1 MKKLAVVF
9 AVALAVLLSVAVY
22 ADDPIIAIDFE
33 DGGDGLEFVNT
44 EVVDDVTRGKVL
56 KVNGQGNG
64 TARSSY
70 ALYTTD
76 LFENTNWENGLTV
89 SMWIQTDVGSMTLS
103 GTTPI
108 YSIDMGNQGYIA
120 AVCSLETTMNTDG
133 NEPDTGISPRCWNDP
148 VNVAGGVNK
157 TDEGIWQLLT
167 VVYSPDGI
175 KTYVDGEYYADSPL
189 GGGDMDSFLF
199 EVEFATAL
207 RLGAW
212 TCTWWNYGDYQGLI
226 DDVRVWNTALTEDDV
241 FDLYAD
247 TKKVQTVVVKA
258 PTVEELYTYEEHS
271 PVWTMDFED
280 ASAVELNNAEI
291 VPGRTGNALRI
302 KGQGR
307 DTNGTSY
314 GLVTTDLFK
323 NTDWTKGMT
332 ISMWVN
338 ADASDTLTGIAPIYS
353 LDIGNIGYIAVVNSL
368 QSAINTDGNEDIGIV
383 PRFWNDPGNFEGS
396 KNETTAG
403 QWDLVTV
410 VYNND
415 GANNMAIYKNGEAV
429 VRPGMNLGTQFGEGT
444 PEQFFT
450 EQIGQVYS
458 LRFGSW
464 LCAWWNWGDYEGM
477 IDDVEIYNVALNP
490 LEAKYLYTGVPA
502 ADEAPAEEAPAEEP
516 AVEEPA
522 EAPAEEPAAEEP
534 AVESKGF
541 ADVNAAADGKGIIT
555 TYTFTEGTNGFGG
568 EGAENLFDGDTA
580 TKFCTNEF
588 PAEAVAE
595 LDGIYKVTGFTMAT
609 ANDNADWNG
618 RSPNAW
624 TISVSADGENWTEL
638 ASGDDTFFEETNFTY
653 YVGDASAEGVSYV
666 KFNAAGT
673 ASGTFQVSEL
683 TLFGEKTAEV
693 VETPEAVDEA
703 MDDKAEAPQTFDFGV
718 VAAVTAVVSLAG
730 FAASKKRH

>member
-1 MKKLAVVF
+1 MKKLALVLTMV
-9 AVALAVLLSVAVY
+9 LAVLLAVSAY
-22 ADDPIIAIDFE
+22 ADDPVIAIDFE
-33 DGGDGLEFVNT
+33 DGGEGLELV
-44 EVVDDVTRGKVL
+44 EAEIVDDVTRGKVL

-64 TARSSY
+64 TARTSY

-76 LFENTNWENGLTV
+76 LFENTNWENGFTI
-89 SMWIQTDVGSMTLS
+89 SMWIQTDVGSQTLS

-108 YSIDMGNQGYIA
+108 YSVDIGNQGYIA

-133 NEPDTGISPRCWNDP
+133 NEPDTGIAPRCWNDP
-148 VNVAGGVNK
+148 VNISGGVNK

-199 EVEFATAL
+199 ELEFATAL

-212 TCTWWNYGDYQGLI
+212 TCVWWNYGDYQGMI
-226 DDVRVWNTALTEDDV
+226 DDVRVWNEALSEDDV

-247 TKKVQTVVVKA
+247 TKKVQTVIVKA
-258 PTVEELYTYEEHS
+258 PTVEELYTYEEHT
-271 PVWTMDFED
+271 PIYTLDFED
-280 ASAVELNNAEI
+280 ASVIELNNAEL
-291 VPGRTGNALRI
+291 VPGRNGNAI
-302 KGQGR
+302 KINGTGR

-353 LDIGNIGYIAVVNSL
+353 LDIGNQGYIAVVNSL
-368 QSAINTDGNEDIGIV
+368 QSGINTDGNEDIGIV

-415 GANNMAIYKNGEAV
+415 GANNMAIYKNGESV
-429 VRPGMNLGTQFGEGT
+429 VRPGMNLGDQFGGGT

-458 LRFGSW
+458 LRLGSW

-477 IDDVEIYNVALNP
+477 IDDFEIYNVALNP
-490 LEAKYLYTGVPA
+490 LEAKYLYTGVPSDTDA
-502 ADEAPAEEAPAEEP
+502 APAEEAPAEEAPAEEAP
-516 AVEEPA
+516 TA
-522 EAPAEEPAAEEP
+522 ET
-534 AVESKGF
+534 KGF
-541 ADVNAAADGKGIIT
+541 AAVEDAAAGKNVISAYEFVSGS
-555 TYTFTEGTNGFGG
+555 NGFGS
-568 EGAENLFDGDTA
+568 EGPENLWDGETS

-588 PAEAVAE
+588 PAESVVK
-595 LDGIYKVTGFTMAT
+595 LDGVYNVTGFTMAT
-609 ANDNADWNG
+609 ANDNADYNG

-624 TISVSADGENWTEL
+624 TISVSKDGENWTEL
-638 ASGDDTFFEETNFTY
+638 AKGDDSFFEETNFTY
-653 YVGDASAEGVSYV
+653 YTGDAAAEGVSYV
-666 KFNAAGT
+666 KFNVEGT

-683 TLFGEKTAEV
+683 TLFGDKTEEV
-693 VETPEAVDEA
+693 AAPVDEA
-703 MDDKAEAPQTFDFGV
+703 LDEKAESPNTFDFGV
-718 VAAVTAVVSLAG
+718 IALIVSAVSAGAAVSL
-730 FAASKKRH
+730 KKRK